1 MRINIVMYLLSR
13 VLLIV
18 GAAIFIPLAWS
29 VILRDGMWLYFLL
42 TVLIFLIS
50 SFLILY
56 FFPLKEIQ
64 SIKHAE
70 GYIVV
75 TISWITV
82 VLLGSLPF
90 IFSGIMGF
98 TDAFFET
105 MSGFTTTGASIL
117 TDIESTPPSMLMW
130 RSLTQWLGG
139 MGIIILFIALMVQF
153 GSGANRIFSA
163 EAPGTVVEKLTP
175 RLTDTAKNLW
185 KIYLVLTVMQIIL
198 LTIAGMSVY
207 DAMAHTFTSIATGGF
222 STKNASIGFFIDNM
236 AIQLII
242 IVFMFFGGTNFAL
255 FYYCYK
261 KRSLKVFSESEEF
274 KLYLK
279 VIVVATVLVYVS
291 LYYAAGTNQQ
301 GFLPITALFQVVS
314 IVTTTGYATVDYDA
328 WPNLARNVMFILFF
342 IGGSMGS
349 TAGGIKMLRLLI
361 LFKATMV
368 EVFRFRHPSIVRG
381 IKVSNERIDDR
392 LVINTFTFFFVYLL
406 FVGLGTIIMSY
417 MDMDF
422 ESALSAVLA
431 CLGVIG
437 PGFGV
442 VGPIQNYAE
451 IPVLGKYFL
460 SLFMLLGRLE
470 IFTVL
475 VLFYRKP

>member
-1 MRINIVMYLLSR
+1 MRINIVMYLLSK

-18 GAAIFIPLAWS
+18 GAAIVIPLAWS
-29 VILRDGMWLYFLL
+29 IYLRDGMWVYFLL
-42 TVLIFLIS
+42 TIVIFIIS
-50 SFLILY
+50 SLVLLY
-56 FFPLKEIQ
+56 FFPLKNVQ

-70 GYIVV
+70 GYLIV

-90 IFSGIMGF
+90 IFSGTMGF

-117 TDIESTPPSMLMW
+117 TDIETTRPSMLMW

-153 GSGANRIFSA
+153 GTGANRIFSA

-175 RLTDTAKNLW
+175 RLTDTARNLW
-185 KIYLVLTVMQIIL
+185 KIYLFLTVVQIIL

-222 STKNASIGFFIDNM
+222 STKNASIGFFIDNL

-255 FYYCYK
+255 FYYFYK
-261 KRSLKVFSESEEF
+261 KRSLKVFWESEEF
-274 KLYLK
+274 KLYIK
-279 VIVVATVLVYVS
+279 VIVVATVLVFAS
-291 LYYAAGTNQQ
+291 LHYAGMEQQ
-301 GFLPITALFQVVS
+301 GILPITALFQVVS
-314 IVTTTGYATVDYDA
+314 IVTTTGFATVDFDA

-342 IGGSMGS
+342 VGGSMGS

-361 LFKATMV
+361 LLKVAMV

-381 IKVSNERIDDR
+381 IKVSNDRIDDR
-392 LVINTFTFFFVYLL
+392 LVINTFAFFFVYLL
-406 FVGLGTIIMSY
+406 FVGLGTVIMSY

-431 CLGVIG
+431 CIGVIG

-442 VGPIQNYAE
+442 VGPVQNYAE
-451 IPVLGKYFL
+451 IPVFGKYFL
-460 SLFMLLGRLE
+460 SMFMLLGRLE